1 MKIFYLNFN
10 DDISINTFEKKISKI
25 NKIDFLINNAG
36 INILDSIYNIKKK
49 DLSSITK
56 INLIGPTWLT
66 SIVTKKMRKKKSG
79 KIINISSIYGTVGK
93 EKDHFIQ

>member
-36 INILDSIYNIKKK
+36 INILDSIYNIKKR
-49 DLSSITK
+49 S
-56 INLIGPTWLT
+56 
-66 SIVTKKMRKKKSG
+66 
-79 KIINISSIYGTVGK
+79 
-93 EKDHFIQ
+93 F